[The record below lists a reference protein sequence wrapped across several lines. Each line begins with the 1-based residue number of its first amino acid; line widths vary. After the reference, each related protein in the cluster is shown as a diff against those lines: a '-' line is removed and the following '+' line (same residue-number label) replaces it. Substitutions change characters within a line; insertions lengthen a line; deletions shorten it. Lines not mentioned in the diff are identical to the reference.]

1 MVEPMARGKIRFT
14 RKDLAQLPEDWRAE
28 LVEGDLVMLP
38 APDPSHQ
45 LLVGEL
51 HGALRDHLGPDERRR
66 LLLAPTDI
74 VIDDESV
81 LQPDILLLPEG
92 TRPTRRPWVI
102 PPPIWVAEV
111 LSPKTA
117 MRDCGVKLTL
127 YARRGVRE
135 AWIVDPDR
143 ECVVVHDLQA
153 GTDEVCTE
161 TAESRVIEGF
171 RIEVGPY
178 FAILRG

>member
-1 MVEPMARGKIRFT
+1 MAEPMARIRFT
-14 RKDLAQLPEDWRAE
+14 RKDLEQLPEDWRAE
-28 LVEGDLVMLP
+28 LIEGDLVMLP

-45 LLVGEL
+45 LLIQQLVL
-51 HGALRDHLGPDERRR
+51 ALGAHLGPEGQPR
-66 LLLAPTDI
+66 LLLAPLDI

-81 LQPDILLLPEG
+81 LQPDVLVLPEG
-92 TRPTRRPWVI
+92 TRPARRPWVI
-102 PPPIWVAEV
+102 PPPVWVAEV

-117 MRDCGVKLTL
+117 MRDCGVKLAL

-143 ECVVVHDLQA
+143 ECVVVHDLRA
-153 GTDEVCTE
+153 GTDELCTE
-161 TAESRVIEGF
+161 IAASRVIAGF
-171 RIEVGPY
+171 RLAVEPY

>member
-1 MVEPMARGKIRFT
+1 MVEPMAGGRIRVT

-45 LLVGEL
+45 VLVSEL
-51 HGALRDHLGPDERRR
+51 QRALGDHVGPDERGRV
-66 LLLAPTDI
+66 LAAPIDI

-81 LQPDILLLPEG
+81 LQPDVLLLPEG
-92 TRPTRRPWVI
+92 TRPSRRPWVI

-143 ECVVVHDLQA
+143 ECVVVHDLRA
-153 GTDEVCTE
+153 VTSEVCTE
-161 TAESRVIEGF
+161 TAESRLIEGF
-171 RIEVGPY
+171 RLDVAAY

>member
-14 RKDLAQLPEDWRAE
+14 RKDLEQLPEDWRAE
-28 LVEGDLVMLP
+28 LIEGDLVMLP

-51 HGALRDHLGPDERRR
+51 YGALRDHLGPDERRR
-66 LLLAPTDI
+66 LLSAPTDI
-74 VIDDESV
+74 VVDDESV
-81 LQPDILLLPEG
+81 LQPDVLVLPEG
-92 TRPTRRPWVI
+92 TRPARRPWVI

-117 MRDCGVKLTL
+117 MRDCGVKLTI

-143 ECVVVHDLQA
+143 EHIVVHDLSA
-153 GTDEVCTE
+153 GTNVVCTE
-161 TAESRVIEGF
+161 SAASRVVEGF
-171 RIEVGPY
+171 RLAVAPY
-178 FAILRG
+178 FAILGG

>member
-1 MVEPMARGKIRFT
+1 MAKPMAKIRFT
-14 RKDLAQLPEDWRAE
+14 RKDLEQLPEDWRAE
-28 LVEGDLVMLP
+28 LIEGDLVMLP

-51 HGALRDHLGPDERRR
+51 YGALRDHLGPAERPR
-66 LLLAPTDI
+66 LLVAPTDI

-81 LQPDILLLPEG
+81 LQPDVLVLPQG
-92 TRPTRRPWVI
+92 TRPSRRPWVI

-127 YARRGVRE
+127 YARRGVEE

-143 ECVVVHDLQA
+143 ECVVVHDLRA
-153 GTDEVCTE
+153 GTSELCE
-161 TAESRVIEGF
+161 ERAESRVIEGF
-171 RIEVGPY
+171 RLAVERY

>member
-14 RKDLAQLPEDWRAE
+14 RKDLEQLPEDWRAE
-28 LVEGDLVMLP
+28 LIEGDLVMLS

-45 LLVGEL
+45 LLVQQFVL
-51 HGALRDHLGPDERRR
+51 ALGAHLGPEGQPR
-66 LLLAPTDI
+66 LLHAPTDI
-74 VIDDESV
+74 IIDDESV
-81 LQPDILLLPEG
+81 LQPDVLVLPEG
-92 TRPTRRPWVI
+92 TRPARRPWVI

-117 MRDCGVKLTL
+117 MRDCGVKLPL

-143 ECVVVHDLQA
+143 EHVVVHDLAA
-153 GTDEVCTE
+153 GTNVVCTE
-161 TAESRVIEGF
+161 SAESRVIGGF
-171 RIEVGPY
+171 RLAVAPY
-178 FAILRG
+178 FAILGG

>member
-28 LVEGDLVMLP
+28 LIEGDLVMLP

-45 LLVGEL
+45 M
-51 HGALRDHLGPDERRR
+51 
-66 LLLAPTDI
+66 DI

-92 TRPTRRPWVI
+92 TRPARRPWVI

-111 LSPKTA
+111 LSPTTA

-143 ECVVVHDLQA
+143 ECVVVHDLRA

-161 TAESRVIEGF
+161 HAESRVIAGF
-171 RIEVGPY
+171 RLAVAPY

>member
-1 MVEPMARGKIRFT
+1 MAEPMARQKIRFT
-14 RKDLAQLPEDWRAE
+14 RKDLEQLPEDWRAE
-28 LVEGDLVMLP
+28 LIEGDLVMLP
-38 APDPSHQ
+38 SPDASHQ
-45 LLVGEL
+45 LLVKQL
-51 HGALRDHLGPDERRR
+51 VVALNSHLSPEEQPR
-66 LLLAPTDI
+66 LLFAPMDI

-81 LQPDILLLPEG
+81 LQPDVLLLPSG
-92 TRPTRRPWVI
+92 TRPSRRPWVI

-111 LSPKTA
+111 LSPTTA

-143 ECVVVHDLQA
+143 ECVVVHDLRA
-153 GTDEVCTE
+153 GTDEVCTDS
-161 TAESRVIEGF
+161 AESRVIEGF
-171 RIEVGPY
+171 QLEVEPY

>member
-1 MVEPMARGKIRFT
+1 MVEPMARGRIRFT
-14 RKDLAQLPEDWRAE
+14 RKDLEQLPEDWRAE
-28 LVEGDLVMLP
+28 LIEGDLVMLP

-51 HGALRDHLGPDERRR
+51 FAAVRDHLGPAERRR

-74 VIDDESV
+74 LIDDESV
-81 LQPDILLLPEG
+81 LQPDVLLLPEG
-92 TRPTRRPWVI
+92 TRPARRPWVI

-127 YARRGVRE
+127 YARRGVVE

-143 ECVVVHDLQA
+143 EHIVVHDLRS
-153 GTDEVCTE
+153 GTSEVCGE
-161 TAESRVIEGF
+161 TAESGLIAGF
-171 RIEVGPY
+171 RLEVEPY
-178 FAILRG
+178 FANLRG

>member
-1 MVEPMARGKIRFT
+1 
-14 RKDLAQLPEDWRAE
+14 
-28 LVEGDLVMLP
+28 
-38 APDPSHQ
+38 
-45 LLVGEL
+45 
-51 HGALRDHLGPDERRR
+51 
-66 LLLAPTDI
+66 
-74 VIDDESV
+74 
-81 LQPDILLLPEG
+81 
-92 TRPTRRPWVI
+92 
-102 PPPIWVAEV
+102 VAEV

-127 YARRGVRE
+127 YARRGVKE

-161 TAESRVIEGF
+161 SAESRVIEGF
-171 RIEVGPY
+171 RLAVAPY

>member
-1 MVEPMARGKIRFT
+1 MAEPMAKIRFT
-14 RKDLAQLPEDWRAE
+14 RKDLEQLPEDWRAE
-28 LVEGDLVMLP
+28 LIEGDLVMLT

-45 LLVGEL
+45 LLVKQL
-51 HGALRDHLGPDERRR
+51 VVALNAHLSPEEQPR
-66 LLLAPTDI
+66 LLFAPMDV

-81 LQPDILLLPEG
+81 LQPDVLLLPAG
-92 TRPTRRPWVI
+92 TRPVRRPWVI

-127 YARRGVRE
+127 YARRGVKE

-153 GTDEVCTE
+153 GTDEVCTGS
-161 TAESRVIEGF
+161 AESRVIEGF
-171 RIEVGPY
+171 RLAVAPY